1 MISECSP
8 TDHAAVDSF
17 FGAHT
22 NCFTSSKTTTI
33 AQAHTVTITSTATLS
48 AGQTAPTTDLTNYA
62 AALPADVDTLSWNC
76 PGASSYTTSNISPN
90 ANFDI
95 TCGIDWAQGKDAVG
109 GGVVADIIGI
119 VAYSA
124 EDCMEAC
131 ANFNMFQAKWSNQTT
146 CAGVTFATQLGYDYG
161 KYAANC
167 WLKNGTAVSPTSNVN
182 ELGAVLVS

>member
-1 MISECSP
+1 M
-8 TDHAAVDSF
+8 
-17 FGAHT
+17 
-22 NCFTSSKTTTI
+22 FTSSKTTTI

-62 AALPADVDTLSWNC
+62 AALPADVDTLSWDC

-95 TCGIDWAQGKDAVG
+95 TCGIDWAQGHDAVG

-124 EDCMEAC
+124 DDCMEAC
-131 ANFNMFQAKWSNQTT
+131 ANFNMFQAKWSNSTNMCWRHVLERVERWLQ
-146 CAGVTFATQLGYDYG
+146 QLRC
-161 KYAANC
+161 K
-167 WLKNGTAVSPTSNVN
+167 L
-182 ELGAVLVS
+182 LVEEWDGSESDE